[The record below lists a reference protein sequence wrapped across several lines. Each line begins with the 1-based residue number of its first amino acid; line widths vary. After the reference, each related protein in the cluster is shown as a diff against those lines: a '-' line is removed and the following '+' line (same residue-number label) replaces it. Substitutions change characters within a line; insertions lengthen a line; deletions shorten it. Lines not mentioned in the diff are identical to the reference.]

1 MNDAEMNKLMGEI
14 DWNIQETAKINA
26 ILAKRGP
33 SRTELGERVRV
44 DLIGMMIA
52 TDAAAVRYD
61 LGTKE
66 RIRFDMLCD
75 SLEREIDDVEA
86 NYGLDRWDGESC

>member
-1 MNDAEMNKLMGEI
+1 MNDVEMNKLMGEI

-33 SRTELGERVRV
+33 SRQELGERVRAE
-44 DLIGMMIA
+44 LIVMMVA
-52 TDAAAVRYD
+52 TDATAMRFD

-86 NYGLDRWDGESC
+86 NYGLDRWDGTP

>member
-1 MNDAEMNKLMGEI
+1 MNDAEMTRLMGEI
-14 DWNIQETAKINA
+14 DWNIQKTAEINA

-44 DLIGMMIA
+44 DLICMMIS

-61 LGTKE
+61 VGTKE

-86 NYGLDRWDGESC
+86 NYGLDRWDGTP